1 MKKYT
6 INTKLAARDCVQV
19 GKLPKD
25 AIVEI
30 EVITIE

>member
-1 MKKYT
+1 MGKY
-6 INTKLAARDCVQV
+6 IISTKLAARDCIRV